1 MQISKGVKHIGI
13 VVRDIDRAIEHWQA
27 LGAANFRKFYFSTS
41 RGTCGK
47 VFKNGRPHK
56 IEAVMASGELGN
68 IGIEL
73 AQPLDDKSVYAD
85 YLREHGEGLHHVC
98 PDTDQVPFAEVCA
111 QMEREYGKPIFNGTG
126 AVSNF
131 AYYDCR
137 RDLGSF
143 VEVFAK
149 RQDVQG

>member
-98 PDTDQVPFAEVCA
+98 PDTDQVPFAEVCDRIIERLNDKRRREA
-111 QMEREYGKPIFNGTG
+111 Q
-126 AVSNF
+126 
-131 AYYDCR
+131 
-137 RDLGSF
+137 RDWSKSLPAMRLSQ
-143 VEVFAK
+143 AA
-149 RQDVQG
+149 